1 MKESLVV
8 SFPGGKKVDVDIGN
22 FKINTD
28 QSHEHGGDAS
38 APEPFAMF
46 LASLASCAGIFALG
60 FCQSREISTEGFA
73 LYLDWE
79 NEDKPPFAAKARFRL
94 VLPKDFPEKYQASII
109 RSVEKCRV
117 KHYIHN
123 PPEFSIEVV

>member
-1 MKESLVV
+1 MQESLVV

-28 QSHEHGGDAS
+28 QSAKHGGEGT

-60 FCQSREISTEGFA
+60 FCHSRELNTEGLA
-73 LYLDWE
+73 LHLDWE
-79 NEDKPPFAAKARFRL
+79 NEDKPPFAAKAAFRL
-94 VLPKDFPEKYQASII
+94 TLPKDFPEKYQASII
-109 RSVEKCRV
+109 RAVEKCKV

-123 PPEFSIEVV
+123 PPEFSIELD

>member
-22 FKINTD
+22 FNINTD
-28 QSHEHGGDAS
+28 QSPEHGGDGS

-60 FCQSREISTEGFA
+60 FCQSRKLSTEGLA

-79 NEDKPPFAAKARFRL
+79 NEDKPPFAAKAGFRL
-94 VLPKDFPEKYQASII
+94 VLPTDFPEKYHASII
-109 RSVEKCRV
+109 RAVEQCKV

-123 PPEFSIEVV
+123 PPEFSIELS